1 MPEATQQ
8 RGGRQERI
16 TCETPL
22 TLADDDKY
30 HLEIVR
36 MRASVS
42 IHDQFVTMS
51 ERLTGKIE
59 IIKNPMFMRGV
70 FVKKNI
76 KVGDLQIPMHA
87 KRIDILP
94 AGFVPPS
101 KDWVY
106 NLGLVH
112 TSKDGREFN
121 GFVIF
126 SDKSIY
132 EYVQETQANNAN
144 AKFEHYVE
152 PSGSIRI
159 PYITNTKA
167 MKVGEEMMAK
177 AGLPAKRARTS

>member
-1 MPEATQQ
+1 M
-8 RGGRQERI
+8 
-16 TCETPL
+16 
-22 TLADDDKY
+22 D
-30 HLEIVR
+30 LEIP
-36 MRASVS
+36 
-42 IHDQFVTMS
+42 
-51 ERLTGKIE
+51 K
-59 IIKNPMFMRGV
+59 
-70 FVKKNI
+70 
-76 KVGDLQIPMHA
+76 HA

-106 NLGLVH
+106 NFGLVH

-121 GFVIF
+121 GIVIF

-144 AKFEHYVE
+144 AKVEHYVE

-177 AGLPAKRARTS
+177 VGLPAKRARTS